1 MSPKFYACNRKIF
14 YYFYEIHKILKPFNF
29 ILIFWSDTLNEIM
42 HVIRKHALLLLCK
55 AVKVNWKERY
65 QKKRNENK
73 NLTIWTS
80 VVCANRTYNEHW
92 FSVKRSLFFDKP
104 SGESIFFVRIFWR
117 QRPEV
122 FLHGLFERYYFVDLN
137 VLEYGTHKLFS
148 IVAFSVQ

>member
-1 MSPKFYACNRKIF
+1 MQSRKSELKRKI
-14 YYFYEIHKILKPFNF
+14 
-29 ILIFWSDTLNEIM
+29 S
-42 HVIRKHALLLLCK
+42 
-55 AVKVNWKERY
+55 
-65 QKKRNENK
+65 KKRNENK
-73 NLTIWTS
+73 NLTIWIS

-92 FSVKRSLFFDKP
+92 IFCSLFFDKP